1 MEKTLEERIKDCR
14 ESHAKWLLITLF
26 GMIPVLITG
35 IYLCSNS
42 LNVQLLESQ
51 STIIFGILGGGGI
64 TSGIGMF
71 ASLYY
76 SNKESELHFEEA
88 SELLDSIETKLNSIG
103 TKLERKKNENKY

>member
-14 ESHAKWLLITLF
+14 ESRAKWLLITLF

-35 IYLCSNS
+35 IYLCINS
-42 LNVQLLESQ
+42 LNFQLLESQ

-64 TSGIGMF
+64 TSMIGMF

-76 SNKESELHFEEA
+76 SNKESELRFEET
-88 SELLDSIETKLNSIG
+88 SELLDSIE